1 MQTLNDVK
9 ISFNFNLRNP
19 KKVEAETQI
28 YCVVKVNNKQYKMPC
43 GLKVFAYQWDKRKQ
57 KCKVLSNMVDSER
70 INNITANRKLSEM
83 KCKIDEIIDYLCTG
97 VSFDSAS
104 NIERYIKDSLT
115 IYASNMA
122 NKNAIPPKRTIT
134 ATTLLKKAFD
144 YYYKTNGNQK
154 ESTVKQQQNRLKKFF
169 VYIAETKKGDTPR
182 LLTQDGLND
191 YKEWLIFKA
200 NESEKTKMGAK
211 AINDFCQLIARLI
224 NDVLSVLSEYRK
236 YHFQQVR
243 YVTVDDSR
251 KKEDKYKRALT
262 EKEVNTFLGYQPKN
276 AKEKEIKDL
285 FILQLNTGV
294 RKGDLVRLVNGEY
307 CTDDEEPDYFI
318 VETEKEGITAVV
330 EREHLDTFD
339 KNYPNGMKQVNVN
352 GTSFESVYNQALK
365 TIFKKCGLTQIEH
378 YKINIAGRNVE
389 ASGPLNELISNHFAR
404 HTFITFKLR
413 EGMRPDRLCYMT
425 GHADDRMIRE
435 VYEHLSKT
443 DKIKAVK
450 KEKERINAD
459 KKELTLSDNSNDE
472 IIAAQTKE
480 NYKLKKQITKLESER
495 DMNEFNSMSF
505 LEQGKLISSIIKDS
519 EIESE
524 S

>member
-1 MQTLNDVK
+1 
-9 ISFNFNLRNP
+9 
-19 KKVEAETQI
+19 
-28 YCVVKVNNKQYKMPC
+28 
-43 GLKVFAYQWDKRKQ
+43 
-57 KCKVLSNMVDSER
+57 
-70 INNITANRKLSEM
+70 
-83 KCKIDEIIDYLCTG
+83 
-97 VSFDSAS
+97 
-104 NIERYIKDSLT
+104 
-115 IYASNMA
+115 
-122 NKNAIPPKRTIT
+122 
-134 ATTLLKKAFD
+134 
-144 YYYKTNGNQK
+144 
-154 ESTVKQQQNRLKKFF
+154 
-169 VYIAETKKGDTPR
+169 
-182 LLTQDGLND
+182 
-191 YKEWLIFKA
+191 
-200 NESEKTKMGAK
+200 
-211 AINDFCQLIARLI
+211 
-224 NDVLSVLSEYRK
+224 
-236 YHFQQVR
+236 
-243 YVTVDDSR
+243 
-251 KKEDKYKRALT
+251 
-262 EKEVNTFLGYQPKN
+262 
-276 AKEKEIKDL
+276 
-285 FILQLNTGV
+285 
-294 RKGDLVRLVNGEY
+294 
-307 CTDDEEPDYFI
+307 
-318 VETEKEGITAVV
+318 
-330 EREHLDTFD
+330 
-339 KNYPNGMKQVNVN
+339 MKQVNVN

>member
-1 MQTLNDVK
+1 
-9 ISFNFNLRNP
+9 
-19 KKVEAETQI
+19 
-28 YCVVKVNNKQYKMPC
+28 
-43 GLKVFAYQWDKRKQ
+43 
-57 KCKVLSNMVDSER
+57 
-70 INNITANRKLSEM
+70 
-83 KCKIDEIIDYLCTG
+83 
-97 VSFDSAS
+97 
-104 NIERYIKDSLT
+104 
-115 IYASNMA
+115 MA

-200 NESEKTKMGAK
+200 NESETTTMGAK
-211 AINDFCQLIARLI
+211 AINDLCQLIARLI

-330 EREHLDTFD
+330 EREHLDTFN

-352 GTSFESVYNQALK
+352 GTS
-365 TIFKKCGLTQIEH
+365 
-378 YKINIAGRNVE
+378 
-389 ASGPLNELISNHFAR
+389 
-404 HTFITFKLR
+404 
-413 EGMRPDRLCYMT
+413 
-425 GHADDRMIRE
+425 
-435 VYEHLSKT
+435 LS
-443 DKIKAVK
+443 
-450 KEKERINAD
+450 
-459 KKELTLSDNSNDE
+459 
-472 IIAAQTKE
+472 
-480 NYKLKKQITKLESER
+480 
-495 DMNEFNSMSF
+495 
-505 LEQGKLISSIIKDS
+505 
-519 EIESE
+519 
-524 S
+524 